1 MDEYYEIHYYD
12 YGMTR
17 QTIRIYDRAVAV
29 KKAREMELD
38 MHRGFDRLIHV
49 TVIDLTK
56 EPGHEE

>member
-1 MDEYYEIHYYD
+1 MDEYYEIHYYG

-17 QTIRIYDRAVAV
+17 QTLRIHDRTVAV
-29 KKAREMELD
+29 EKAREMELD
-38 MHRGFDRLIHV
+38 PHRGFARLIHV